1 MHGQVQIQTLK
12 NQGDGTSMHIR
23 SQQDFWS
30 GIMFMA
36 AGAFFSG
43 FGSTY
48 TMGTAAKMG
57 PGYFPFWLGLLLAVL
72 GAIVALKSL
81 SPRKAVDKIARFDWR
96 SILLVL
102 GAVCVF
108 GLLLRPAGLVVAIAA
123 LVVIASLASHEF
135 GWKGTA
141 VNLLI
146 LLALC
151 LSVFVYGLKLQFPV
165 WPALLVK

>member
-1 MHGQVQIQTLK
+1 VQ
-12 NQGDGTSMHIR
+12 IR

-30 GIMFMA
+30 GVMFMA

-43 FGSTY
+43 FGVTY
-48 TMGTAAKMG
+48 NMGTAAKMG
-57 PGYFPFWLGLLLAVL
+57 PGYFPFWLGALLMVL
-72 GAIVALKSL
+72 GAIVAIKAL
-81 SPRKAVDKIARFDWR
+81 SPNKAKDEVAAFDWK

-123 LVVIASLASHEF
+123 LVVISSLASHEF
-135 GWKGTA
+135 GWKGT
-141 VNLLI
+141 VLNLII
-146 LLALC
+146 LLVLC

-165 WPALLVK
+165 WPAFMSK